1 MRSIVEEA
9 LSRKRF
15 EDISRDDS
23 TISAIYDAETEAELG
38 VKKQAAP
45 VTPPVEEKTTPRP
58 WPEAKQTSQASQRP
72 LFSTTETKEKKPDI
86 DLSSQYKYVS
96 PSQTPTDD
104 DDEFDEILNTLRT
117 KISVVGCGGGGCNTI
132 ARIFYE
138 GIEGA
143 DLYAL
148 NTDAQHLSTLRGRVG
163 KRILIGRQTTKG
175 LGAGAIPQRGEEAAI
190 ESEDQIRQ
198 LLSGSNMVFVTA
210 GLGGGTGTGSAP
222 IVAKIAKEIGALT
235 IAVVTLPFTSES
247 ATRMENAEIGLER
260 LREVA
265 DTVIV
270 IPNDRILEVV
280 PRLPLAQAFKVSDE
294 VLMRAVKGITELIT
308 LPGLVNLDF
317 ADVRTVME
325 QGGIAMI
332 GVGESDSE
340 DKASDSIKKALRSP
354 LLDVDITG
362 ATAALINVIGGPDMT
377 MSEAES
383 VVQEVYQKIDP
394 AARIIW
400 GVQIDPEMDGRMR
413 TMIIVT
419 GVQSPQI
426 YGKQEQTYTAPQS
439 KSQVT
444 RSKFEIDFLK

>member
-15 EDISRDDS
+15 EETARDNS
-23 TISAIYDAETEAELG
+23 AVSAIYDAEDEVELTPRRE
-38 VKKQAAP
+38 QAYPEYESPVPEPVRVAP
-45 VTPPVEEKTTPRP
+45 VPTPRP
-58 WPEAKQTSQASQRP
+58 TIEPAAPKQ
-72 LFSTTETKEKKPDI
+72 DI
-86 DLSSQYKYVS
+86 DFSSQYKY
-96 PSQTPTDD
+96 TPPAANHTDD
-104 DDEFDEILNTLRT
+104 DDEFDDILESLKT
-117 KISVVGCGGGGCNTI
+117 KITVVGCGGGGSNTV
-132 ARIFYE
+132 ARIFEE
-138 GIEGA
+138 GVEGA
-143 DLYAL
+143 EIYAL

-175 LGAGAIPQRGEEAAI
+175 LGAGAMPQRGEEAAL
-190 ESEDQIRQ
+190 ESEDVIRQ
-198 LLSGSNMVFVTA
+198 SINGSNMVFVTA

-222 IVAKIAKEIGALT
+222 IVAKIAKEVGALT
-235 IAVVTLPFTSES
+235 IAIVTLPFTSES

-280 PRLPLAQAFKVSDE
+280 PRLPLSQAFKVADE

-332 GVGESDSE
+332 GMGESDSE
-340 DKASDSIKKALRSP
+340 DKATDSIKKALRSP

-377 MSEAES
+377 MFEAEG
-383 VVQEVYQKIDP
+383 VVQEVYQRIDP
-394 AARIIW
+394 GARIIW
-400 GVQIDPEMDGRMR
+400 GVQVDPEMEGRMR
-413 TMIIVT
+413 TMLIVT

-426 YGKQEQTYTAPQS
+426 YGKQEQTYTASQS
-439 KSQVT
+439 SQVQK
-444 RSKFEIDFLK
+444 SKFEIDFLR

>member
-15 EDISRDDS
+15 EDVSRDDS
-23 TISAIYDAETEAELG
+23 IISAIYDAEAQAVLGTKKEETVEL
-38 VKKQAAP
+38 
-45 VTPPVEEKTTPRP
+45 PPQNQQPASARP
-58 WPEAKQTSQASQRP
+58 WPTQKAPAAAPAAAPAKADVDYASQYS
-72 LFSTTETKEKKPDI
+72 FSTPKQPAAE
-86 DLSSQYKYVS
+86 
-96 PSQTPTDD
+96 TDD
-104 DDEFDEILNTLRT
+104 DEDNFDDILKSLKT
-117 KISVVGCGGGGCNTI
+117 KISVVGCGGGGSNTV
-132 ARIFYE
+132 ARIYEE

-143 DLYAL
+143 EIYAL
-148 NTDAQHLSTLRGRVG
+148 NTDAQHLSMLRGRVG

-190 ESEDQIRQ
+190 ESEDQIRRA
-198 LLSGSNMVFVTA
+198 LNGSNMVFITA

-222 IVAKIAKEIGALT
+222 IVSKIAKEIGALT
-235 IAVVTLPFTSES
+235 IAIVTLPFTSES

-280 PRLPLAQAFKVSDE
+280 PRLPLSQAFKVSDE

-377 MSEAES
+377 MTEAES
-383 VVQEVYQKIDP
+383 VVQEVYHKIDP
-394 AARIIW
+394 SARIIW
-400 GVQIDPEMDGRMR
+400 GVQIDPEMQGKMR

-426 YGKQEQTYTAPQS
+426 YGKGQASNTVSQTST
-439 KSQVT
+439 SQVQK
-444 RSKFEIDFLK
+444 SKFEIDFLK

>member
-15 EDISRDDS
+15 EETARDNS
-23 TISAIYDAETEAELG
+23 EVSAIYDAESEISLPLRREQIEPPHVQTRTSSVPVPSSVNDPVG
-38 VKKQAAP
+38 SKQ
-45 VTPPVEEKTTPRP
+45 
-58 WPEAKQTSQASQRP
+58 
-72 LFSTTETKEKKPDI
+72 DI
-86 DLSSQYKYVS
+86 DLSSQYKY
-96 PSQTPTDD
+96 TPPRKNSSDD
-104 DDEFDEILNTLRT
+104 DDEFDDILASLKT
-117 KISVVGCGGGGCNTI
+117 KITVVGCGGGGSNTV
-132 ARIFYE
+132 ARIFEE
-138 GIEGA
+138 GVEGA
-143 DLYAL
+143 EIYAL
-148 NTDAQHLSTLRGRVG
+148 NTDAQHLSMLRGRVG

-175 LGAGAIPQRGEEAAI
+175 LGAGAIPQRGEEAAL
-190 ESEDQIRQ
+190 ESEDLIRQ
-198 LLSGSNMVFVTA
+198 SINGSNMVFVTA

-222 IVAKIAKEIGALT
+222 IVAKIAKEVGALT
-235 IAVVTLPFTSES
+235 IAIVTLPFTSES

-280 PRLPLAQAFKVSDE
+280 PRLPLSQAFKVADE

-332 GVGESDSE
+332 GMGESDSE
-340 DKASDSIKKALRSP
+340 DKAIDSIKKALRSP

-377 MSEAES
+377 MFEAES
-383 VVQEVYQKIDP
+383 VVQEVYQRIDP

-400 GVQIDPEMDGRMR
+400 GVQVDPGMVGRMR
-413 TMIIVT
+413 TMLIVT

-426 YGKQEQTYTAPQS
+426 YGKQDKTYNKASQS
-439 KSQVT
+439 SHIHK
-444 RSKFEIDFLK
+444 SKFDIDFLR

>member
-15 EDISRDDS
+15 EDVARDDAPV
-23 TISAIYDAETEAELG
+23 SAIYDAEAEAELG
-38 VKKQAAP
+38 AKAHAAQAAKIP
-45 VTPPVEEKTTPRP
+45 VPTQPSVQTQAPPAKQEPIKSHVDYSSQYNFSAPKTTP
-58 WPEAKQTSQASQRP
+58 
-72 LFSTTETKEKKPDI
+72 
-86 DLSSQYKYVS
+86 
-96 PSQTPTDD
+96 TDE
-104 DDEFDEILNTLRT
+104 DDEFDEILAGLLT
-117 KISVVGCGGGGCNTI
+117 KITVIGCGGGGCNTV
-132 ARIFYE
+132 ARVYE
-138 GIEGA
+138 EGVEGA
-143 DLYAL
+143 DIYAL
-148 NTDAQHLSTLRGRVG
+148 NTDAQHLSMLRGRVG
-163 KRILIGRQTTKG
+163 RRILIGRQTTKG
-175 LGAGAIPQRGEEAAI
+175 LGAGAIPQRGEEAAL
-190 ESEDQIRQ
+190 ESEDVIRQ
-198 LLSGSNMVFVTA
+198 ALAGSNMVFVTA

-222 IVAKIAKEIGALT
+222 VVAKIAKEVGALT
-235 IAVVTLPFTSES
+235 IAIVTLPFTSES

-340 DKASDSIKKALRSP
+340 DKATDSIKKALRSP

-377 MSEAES
+377 MSEAEG
-383 VVQEVYQKIDP
+383 VVQEVYQRIDP
-394 AARIIW
+394 NARIIW
-400 GVQIDPEMDGRMR
+400 GVQVDPAMEGRMR
-413 TMIIVT
+413 TMLIVT

-426 YGKQEQTYTAPQS
+426 YGKQEQITKASQS
-439 KSQVT
+439 SQVQ
-444 RSKFEIDFLK
+444 RSKFEIDFLR

>member
-15 EDISRDDS
+15 EDVARDD
-23 TISAIYDAETEAELG
+23 TPVSAIYDAETEAELG
-38 VKKQAAP
+38 AKTRSVRPQTPEPVQAAAP
-45 VTPPVEEKTTPRP
+45 VQAPAVKKEQPKPEVDYASQYSFSAAKTTP
-58 WPEAKQTSQASQRP
+58 
-72 LFSTTETKEKKPDI
+72 
-86 DLSSQYKYVS
+86 
-96 PSQTPTDD
+96 TDE
-104 DDEFDEILNTLRT
+104 DDEFDEILDALRT
-117 KISVVGCGGGGCNTI
+117 KITVIGCGGGGSNTV
-132 ARIFYE
+132 ARVYE
-138 GIEGA
+138 EGVEGA
-143 DLYAL
+143 EIYAL
-148 NTDAQHLSTLRGRVG
+148 NTDAQHLSMLRGRVG
-163 KRILIGRQTTKG
+163 RRILIGRQTTKG

-190 ESEDQIRQ
+190 ESEDVIRQ
-198 LLSGSNMVFVTA
+198 ALAGSNMVFVTA

-222 IVAKIAKEIGALT
+222 VVAKVAKEIGALT
-235 IAVVTLPFTSES
+235 IAIVTLPFTSES

-280 PRLPLAQAFKVSDE
+280 PRLPLVQAFKVSDE

-332 GVGESDSE
+332 GVGDSDNE
-340 DKASDSIKKALRSP
+340 DKATDSIKKALRSP

-377 MSEAES
+377 MVEAEG
-383 VVQEVYQKIDP
+383 VVQEVYQRIDP
-394 AARIIW
+394 SARIIW
-400 GVQIDPEMDGRMR
+400 GVQVDPKMEGRMR
-413 TMIIVT
+413 TMLIVT

-426 YGKQEQTYTAPQS
+426 YGKQEQISRASQS
-439 KSQVT
+439 SQVQ
-444 RSKFEIDFLK
+444 RSKFEIDFLR

>member
-15 EDISRDDS
+15 EDVFRDDS
-23 TISAIYDAETEAELG
+23 LISAIYDAETQATLGAKKEEEAEASAHTG
-38 VKKQAAP
+38 RPRSWPEVKSPAAAAP
-45 VTPPVEEKTTPRP
+45 K
-58 WPEAKQTSQASQRP
+58 AAASA
-72 LFSTTETKEKKPDI
+72 
-86 DLSSQYKYVS
+86 SSG
-96 PSQTPTDD
+96 
-104 DDEFDEILNTLRT
+104 DDEDNFDDILNSLKT
-117 KISVVGCGGGGCNTI
+117 KITVVGCGGGGSNTVS
-132 ARIFYE
+132 RIYEE

-143 DLYAL
+143 EIYAL
-148 NTDAQHLSTLRGRVG
+148 NTDAQHLSMLRGRVG

-190 ESEDQIRQ
+190 ESEDQIRRA
-198 LLSGSNMVFVTA
+198 LNGSNMVFVTA

-222 IVAKIAKEIGALT
+222 IVSKIAKEIGALT
-235 IAVVTLPFTSES
+235 IAIVTLPFTSES

-270 IPNDRILEVV
+270 IPNDRILEIV
-280 PRLPLAQAFKVSDE
+280 PRLPLSQAFKVSDE

-325 QGGIAMI
+325 QGGLAMI

-377 MSEAES
+377 MVEAEG
-383 VVQEVYQKIDP
+383 VVQEVYHKIDP
-394 AARIIW
+394 SARIIW
-400 GVQIDPEMDGRMR
+400 GVQIDPEMQGKMR

-426 YGKQEQTYTAPQS
+426 YGKQGQTNTV
-439 KSQVT
+439 SQTSHVQK
-444 RSKFEIDFLK
+444 SKFEIDFLK

>member
-15 EDISRDDS
+15 EETARDNS
-23 TISAIYDAETEAELG
+23 AVSAIYDAEDEVELTPRREQVYAEPAPEPAR
-38 VKKQAAP
+38 AAP
-45 VTPPVEEKTTPRP
+45 VPTPRP
-58 WPEAKQTSQASQRP
+58 TIEPAAPKQ
-72 LFSTTETKEKKPDI
+72 DI
-86 DLSSQYKYVS
+86 DFSSQYKY
-96 PSQTPTDD
+96 TPPAANHADD
-104 DDEFDEILNTLRT
+104 DDEFDDILESLKT
-117 KISVVGCGGGGCNTI
+117 KITVVGCGGGGSNTVV
-132 ARIFYE
+132 RIFEE
-138 GIEGA
+138 GVEGA
-143 DLYAL
+143 EIYAL
-148 NTDAQHLSTLRGRVG
+148 NTDAQHLSMLRGRVG

-175 LGAGAIPQRGEEAAI
+175 LGAGAMPQRGEEAAL
-190 ESEDQIRQ
+190 ESEDVIRQ
-198 LLSGSNMVFVTA
+198 SINGSNMVFVTA

-222 IVAKIAKEIGALT
+222 IVAKIAKEVGALT
-235 IAVVTLPFTSES
+235 IAIVTLPFTSES

-280 PRLPLAQAFKVSDE
+280 PRLPLSQAFKVADE

-332 GVGESDSE
+332 GMGESDSE
-340 DKASDSIKKALRSP
+340 DKATDSIKKALRSP

-377 MSEAES
+377 MFEAES
-383 VVQEVYQKIDP
+383 VVQEVYQRIDP
-394 AARIIW
+394 GARIIW
-400 GVQIDPEMDGRMR
+400 GVQVDPEMEGRMR
-413 TMIIVT
+413 TMLIVT

-439 KSQVT
+439 SQVQK
-444 RSKFEIDFLK
+444 SKFEIDFLR

>member
-15 EDISRDDS
+15 EETARDNS
-23 TISAIYDAETEAELG
+23 AVSAIYDAEDEVELTQKREQ
-38 VKKQAAP
+38 VYAAP
-45 VTPPVEEKTTPRP
+45 EPEPVRQAPVPAPRP
-58 WPEAKQTSQASQRP
+58 VVEPKPAPVKQ
-72 LFSTTETKEKKPDI
+72 DI
-86 DLSSQYKYVS
+86 DFSSQYKYV
-96 PSQTPTDD
+96 PTAANHTDD
-104 DDEFDEILNTLRT
+104 DDEFDDILESLKT
-117 KISVVGCGGGGCNTI
+117 KITVVGCGGGGSNTV
-132 ARIFYE
+132 ARIFEE
-138 GIEGA
+138 GVEGA
-143 DLYAL
+143 DIYAL
-148 NTDAQHLSTLRGRVG
+148 NTDAQHLSMLRGRVG

-175 LGAGAIPQRGEEAAI
+175 LGAGAMPQRGEEAAL
-190 ESEDQIRQ
+190 ESEDVIRQ
-198 LLSGSNMVFVTA
+198 SLSGSNMVFVTA

-222 IVAKIAKEIGALT
+222 IVAKIAKEVGALT
-235 IAVVTLPFTSES
+235 IAIVTLPFTSES

-280 PRLPLAQAFKVSDE
+280 PRLPLAQAFKVADE

-332 GVGESDSE
+332 GMGESDSE
-340 DKASDSIKKALRSP
+340 DKATDSIKKALRSP

-377 MSEAES
+377 MFEAEG
-383 VVQEVYQKIDP
+383 VVQEVYQRIDP
-394 AARIIW
+394 GARIIW
-400 GVQIDPEMDGRMR
+400 GVQVDPSMEGRMR
-413 TMIIVT
+413 TMLIVT

-439 KSQVT
+439 SQVQ
-444 RSKFEIDFLK
+444 RSKFEIDFLR

>member
-15 EDISRDDS
+15 EETARDNS
-23 TISAIYDAETEAELG
+23 AVSAIYDAEDEVELTPRREQVYAEPAPEPAR
-38 VKKQAAP
+38 AAP
-45 VTPPVEEKTTPRP
+45 VPTPRP
-58 WPEAKQTSQASQRP
+58 TIEPAAPKQD
-72 LFSTTETKEKKPDI
+72 FDF
-86 DLSSQYKYVS
+86 SSQYKY
-96 PSQTPTDD
+96 TPPAANHTDD
-104 DDEFDEILNTLRT
+104 DDEFDDILESLKT
-117 KISVVGCGGGGCNTI
+117 KITVVGCGGGGSNTV
-132 ARIFYE
+132 ARIFEE
-138 GIEGA
+138 GVEGA
-143 DLYAL
+143 EIYAL
-148 NTDAQHLSTLRGRVG
+148 NTDAQHLSMLRGRVG

-175 LGAGAIPQRGEEAAI
+175 LGAGAMPQRGEEAAL
-190 ESEDQIRQ
+190 ESEDVIRQ
-198 LLSGSNMVFVTA
+198 SINGSNMVFVTA

-222 IVAKIAKEIGALT
+222 IVAKIAKEVGALT
-235 IAVVTLPFTSES
+235 IAIVTLPFTSES

-280 PRLPLAQAFKVSDE
+280 PRLPLSQAFKVADE

-332 GVGESDSE
+332 GMGESDSE
-340 DKASDSIKKALRSP
+340 DKATDSIKKALRSP

-377 MSEAES
+377 MFEAEG
-383 VVQEVYQKIDP
+383 VVQEVYQRIDP
-394 AARIIW
+394 GARIIW
-400 GVQIDPEMDGRMR
+400 GVQVDPEMEGRMR
-413 TMIIVT
+413 TMLIVT

-439 KSQVT
+439 SQVQK
-444 RSKFEIDFLK
+444 SKFEIDFLR